1 MTLLCS
7 NIADHK
13 YFQRFI
19 LLTILLAGV
28 VVGIQT
34 YKEFAHNHK
43 DILGLL
49 DAFVLGVFTIEV
61 VIKIGAEGKKPLN
74 YFKNPWNFFDFSIV
88 VACLLEPILPINSTF
103 LPVLRLARILRVLKL
118 VTTLPKL
125 QVLVGCLLKSLPS
138 MFYVSMLLGLL
149 FYIYGTMAVFLYS
162 ENDPIHFR
170 NLQTSILSLFRIV
183 TLEDWTDVMYINM
196 YGSEN
201 YGYSSQDLE
210 KWNPTS
216 SSSPA
221 GAAFFFVSFV
231 LIGTLIVL
239 NLVIGVIMNSMDES
253 HAEMNVQKEITRR
266 KETPE
271 PIRDG
276 IDDLHKQLDN
286 LSKEMH
292 VIKRMV
298 EEKSKSRK

>member
-34 YKEFAHNHK
+34 YKEVAHNHK
-43 DILGLL
+43 DVLGLL
-49 DAFVLGVFTIEV
+49 DAFILGVFTIEV
-61 VIKIGAEGKKPLN
+61 VIKIVAEGKKPLN
-74 YFKNPWNFFDFSIV
+74 YFKNPWNIFDFLIV
-88 VACLLEPILPINSTF
+88 AACLLEPILPINSTF

-170 NLQTSILSLFRIV
+170 NLQTSILSLFRVV

-196 YGSEN
+196 YGSDN

-292 VIKRMV
+292 VIKRML
-298 EEKSKSRK
+298 EDKDPQGR

>member
-43 DILGLL
+43 DVLGLL
-49 DAFVLGVFTIEV
+49 DAFILGVFTIEV
-61 VIKIGAEGKKPLN
+61 VIKIVAEGKKPLN
-74 YFKNPWNFFDFSIV
+74 YFKNPWNVFDFLIV
-88 VACLLEPILPINSTF
+88 AACLLEPVLPINSTF

-170 NLQTSILSLFRIV
+170 NLQTSILSLFRVV

-201 YGYSSQDLE
+201 YGYSAQDLE
-210 KWNPTS
+210 KWNPAS

-292 VIKRMV
+292 VIKRML
-298 EEKSKSRK
+298 EDKDPKT

>member
-7 NIADHK
+7 NIANHK

-43 DILGLL
+43 DVLGLL
-49 DAFVLGVFTIEV
+49 DAFILGVFTIEV
-61 VIKIGAEGKKPLN
+61 VIKIVAEGKKPLN
-74 YFKNPWNFFDFSIV
+74 YFRNPWNVFDFLIV
-88 VACLLEPILPINSTF
+88 AACLLEPILPINSTF

-138 MFYVSMLLGLL
+138 MFYVSLLLGLL

-170 NLQTSILSLFRIV
+170 NLQTSILSLFRVV

-196 YGSEN
+196 YGSDN

-292 VIKRMV
+292 VIKRML
-298 EEKSKSRK
+298 EDKDPQGR

>member
-1 MTLLCS
+1 M
-7 NIADHK
+7 
-13 YFQRFI
+13 
-19 LLTILLAGV
+19 

-34 YKEFAHNHK
+34 YKDFSDRHLA
-43 DILGLL
+43 ILESL
-49 DAFVLGVFTIEV
+49 DAFILGVFTIEV
-61 VIKIGAEGKKPLN
+61 IIKIIAEGKKPLN
-74 YFKNPWNFFDFSIV
+74 YFNNPWNLFDFLIV
-88 VACLLEPILPINSTF
+88 AACLLEPVLPINSTF

-170 NLQTSILSLFRIV
+170 NLQTSVLSLFRIV
-183 TLEDWTDVMYINM
+183 TLEDWTDIMYINM

-201 YGYSSQDLE
+201 YGYSGQDLQ

-253 HAEMNVQKEITRR
+253 HAEMAIQKEIDRR
-266 KETPE
+266 KETPD

-276 IDDLHKQLDN
+276 IDDLQKRLEQ

-292 VIKRMV
+292 VIKKMIENQQSQV
-298 EEKSKSRK
+298 

>member
-43 DILGLL
+43 DVLGLL
-49 DAFVLGVFTIEV
+49 DAFILGVFTIEV
-61 VIKIGAEGKKPLN
+61 VIKIVAEGKKPLH
-74 YFKNPWNFFDFSIV
+74 YFKNPWNVFDFLIV
-88 VACLLEPILPINSTF
+88 AACLLEPILPINSTF

-170 NLQTSILSLFRIV
+170 NLQTSILSLFRVV

-201 YGYSSQDLE
+201 YGYSAQDLE
-210 KWNPTS
+210 KWNPAS

-292 VIKRMV
+292 VIKRML
-298 EEKSKSRK
+298 EDKDPQGR

>member
-1 MTLLCS
+1 M
-7 NIADHK
+7 
-13 YFQRFI
+13 
-19 LLTILLAGV
+19 AGI

-34 YKEFAHNHK
+34 YKDFANEHLA
-43 DILGLL
+43 ILDFL
-49 DAFVLGVFTIEV
+49 DAFILGVFTIEAL
-61 VIKIGAEGKKPLN
+61 IKIIAEGKKPLN
-74 YFKNPWNFFDFSIV
+74 YFKNPWNLFDFLIV
-88 VACLLEPILPINSTF
+88 AACLLEPVLPISSTF

-125 QVLVGCLLKSLPS
+125 QVLVACLLKSLPS

-196 YGSEN
+196 YGSNN
-201 YGYSSQDLE
+201 YGYSPQDLE

-253 HAEMNVQKEITRR
+253 HTEMNIQKEINRR
-266 KETPE
+266 KDSPE

-276 IDDLHKQLDN
+276 IDDLHKQLEN
-286 LSKEMH
+286 LSQEMH
-292 VIKRMV
+292 VIKRML
-298 EEKSKSRK
+298 EDKNPKG

>member
-43 DILGLL
+43 DVLGLL
-49 DAFVLGVFTIEV
+49 DAFILGVFTIEV
-61 VIKIGAEGKKPLN
+61 VIKIVAEGKKPLN
-74 YFKNPWNFFDFSIV
+74 YFKNPWNVFDFLIV
-88 VACLLEPILPINSTF
+88 AACLLEPVLPLNSTF

-170 NLQTSILSLFRIV
+170 NLQTSILSLFRVV

-196 YGSEN
+196 YGSDN

-210 KWNPTS
+210 KWNPYS

-292 VIKRMV
+292 VIKRML
-298 EEKSKSRK
+298 EDKDPQGR

>member
-7 NIADHK
+7 NIANHK
-13 YFQRFI
+13 YFQRLI

-34 YKEFAHNHK
+34 YKGFAQNHK
-43 DILGLL
+43 DVLELL
-49 DAFVLGVFTIEV
+49 DAFILGVFTIEV
-61 VIKIGAEGKKPLN
+61 VIKIVAEGKKPLN
-74 YFKNPWNFFDFSIV
+74 YFKNPWNVFDFLIV
-88 VACLLEPILPINSTF
+88 AACLLEPILPINSTF

-170 NLQTSILSLFRIV
+170 NLQTSILSLFRVV

-196 YGSEN
+196 YGSDN

-210 KWNPTS
+210 KWNPAS

-276 IDDLHKQLDN
+276 LDDLHKQLDN

-292 VIKRMV
+292 VIKRML
-298 EEKSKSRK
+298 EDKDPKT

>member
-1 MTLLCS
+1 
-7 NIADHK
+7 
-13 YFQRFI
+13 
-19 LLTILLAGV
+19 
-28 VVGIQT
+28 
-34 YKEFAHNHK
+34 
-43 DILGLL
+43 
-49 DAFVLGVFTIEV
+49 
-61 VIKIGAEGKKPLN
+61 
-74 YFKNPWNFFDFSIV
+74 
-88 VACLLEPILPINSTF
+88 
-103 LPVLRLARILRVLKL
+103 
-118 VTTLPKL
+118 
-125 QVLVGCLLKSLPS
+125 

-170 NLQTSILSLFRIV
+170 NLQTSILSLFRVV

-201 YGYSSQDLE
+201 YGYSAQDLE
-210 KWNPTS
+210 KWNPAS

-292 VIKRMV
+292 VIKRML
-298 EEKSKSRK
+298 EDKDPQG

>member
-1 MTLLCS
+1 MTSICAK
-7 NIADHK
+7 IANHK
-13 YFQRFI
+13 YFQGFI
-19 LLTILLAGV
+19 LITILLAGV

-34 YKEFAHNHK
+34 YKNFADRHLS
-43 DILGLL
+43 ILESL
-49 DAFVLGVFTIEV
+49 DTFIIGVFTIEV
-61 VIKIGAEGKKPLN
+61 IIKIIAEGKKPLN
-74 YFKNPWNFFDFSIV
+74 YFKNPWNLFDFIIV
-88 VACLLEPILPINSTF
+88 AACLLEPFLPINSTF
-103 LPVLRLARILRVLKL
+103 LPVLRWARILRVLRL
-118 VTTLPKL
+118 VSTLPKL
-125 QVLVGCLLKSLPS
+125 QLLVSCLLKSLPS

-149 FYIYGTMAVFLYS
+149 FYIYGTMAVFLYA

-170 NLQTSILSLFRIV
+170 NLQTSVLSLFQVV
-183 TLEDWTDVMYINM
+183 TQDDWTDIMYINM

-201 YGYSSQDLE
+201 YGYSGQDLQ

-239 NLVIGVIMNSMDES
+239 NLVIGVIMSSMEES
-253 HAEMNVQKEITRR
+253 HAEMAIQKEIDRR

-276 IDDLHKQLDN
+276 IDDLQKRLEEISN
-286 LSKEMH
+286 EMH
-292 VIKRMV
+292 VIKKML
-298 EEKSKSRK
+298 ENQKS

>member
-43 DILGLL
+43 DVLGLL

>member
-7 NIADHK
+7 NIANHK

-43 DILGLL
+43 DVLGLL
-49 DAFVLGVFTIEV
+49 DAFILGVFTIEV
-61 VIKIGAEGKKPLN
+61 VIKIVAEGKKPLN
-74 YFKNPWNFFDFSIV
+74 YFKNPWNVFDFLIV
-88 VACLLEPILPINSTF
+88 AACLLEPVLPINSTF

-170 NLQTSILSLFRIV
+170 NLQTSILSLFRVV

-201 YGYSSQDLE
+201 YGYSAQDLE
-210 KWNPTS
+210 KWNPAS

-253 HAEMNVQKEITRR
+253 HAEMNVQKEISRR
-266 KETPE
+266 KEKPE

-276 IDDLHKQLDN
+276 IDDLHKQLDK
-286 LSKEMH
+286 LSQEMH
-292 VIKRMV
+292 VIKRML
-298 EEKSKSRK
+298 EEKNTKT

>member
-1 MTLLCS
+1 MTSLCS
-7 NIADHK
+7 SLAKHR

-34 YKEFAHNHK
+34 YENFADRHSG
-43 DILGLL
+43 ILNFL
-49 DAFVLGVFTIEV
+49 DTFILIVFTTEV
-61 VIKIGAEGKKPLN
+61 IIKILAHGSKPFK
-74 YFKNPWNFFDFSIV
+74 YFRNPWNVFDFVIV
-88 VACLLEPILPINSTF
+88 AACLLEPILPINSAF

-125 QVLVGCLLKSLPS
+125 QILVGCLLKSLPS

-149 FYIYGTMAVFLYS
+149 FYVYGTMAVFLYG

-170 NLQTSILSLFRIV
+170 NLQTSVLSLFRVV

-196 YGSEN
+196 YGSDN
-201 YGYSSQDLE
+201 YGYSVQDLE
-210 KWNPTS
+210 KWNPTP
-216 SSSPA
+216 SSSPV

-239 NLVIGVIMNSMDES
+239 NLVIGVIMSNMDES
-253 HAEMNVQKEITRR
+253 HAEMAIEKEIPRR
-266 KETPE
+266 KDTPE

-276 IDDLHKQLDN
+276 LDDLQNQLEG
-286 LSKEMH
+286 LTKEMK
-292 VIKRMV
+292 VIKKML
-298 EEKSKSRK
+298 EKQQEQS

>member
-7 NIADHK
+7 NIANHK

-43 DILGLL
+43 DVLGLL
-49 DAFVLGVFTIEV
+49 DAFILGVFTIEV
-61 VIKIGAEGKKPLN
+61 VIKIVAEGKKPLN
-74 YFKNPWNFFDFSIV
+74 YFKNPWNVFDFLIV
-88 VACLLEPILPINSTF
+88 AACLLEPVLPINSTF

-170 NLQTSILSLFRIV
+170 NLQTSILSLFRVV

-201 YGYSSQDLE
+201 YGYSAQDFE
-210 KWNPTS
+210 KWNPAS

-253 HAEMNVQKEITRR
+253 HAEMNVQKEISRR
-266 KETPE
+266 KEKPE

-276 IDDLHKQLDN
+276 IDDLHKQLDK
-286 LSKEMH
+286 LSQEMH
-292 VIKRMV
+292 VIKRML
-298 EEKSKSRK
+298 EEKNTKT

>member
-7 NIADHK
+7 NIANHK

-43 DILGLL
+43 DVLGLL
-49 DAFVLGVFTIEV
+49 DAFILGVFTIEV
-61 VIKIGAEGKKPLN
+61 VIKIVAEGKKPLN
-74 YFKNPWNFFDFSIV
+74 YFKNPWNVFDFLIV
-88 VACLLEPILPINSTF
+88 AACLLEPILPINSTF

-138 MFYVSMLLGLL
+138 MFYVSLLLGLL

-170 NLQTSILSLFRIV
+170 NLQTSILSLFRVV

-196 YGSEN
+196 YGSDN

-292 VIKRMV
+292 VIKRML
-298 EEKSKSRK
+298 EDKDPQGR

>member
-7 NIADHK
+7 NIANHK
-13 YFQRFI
+13 YFQRLI

-34 YKEFAHNHK
+34 YKEFAQNHK
-43 DILGLL
+43 DVLELL
-49 DAFVLGVFTIEV
+49 DAFILGVFTIEV
-61 VIKIGAEGKKPLN
+61 VIKIVAEGKKPLN
-74 YFKNPWNFFDFSIV
+74 YFKNPWNVFDFLIV
-88 VACLLEPILPINSTF
+88 AACLLEPVLPIKSTF

-170 NLQTSILSLFRIV
+170 NLQTSILSLFRVV

-201 YGYSSQDLE
+201 YGYSAQDLE
-210 KWNPTS
+210 KWNPAS

-292 VIKRMV
+292 VIKRML
-298 EEKSKSRK
+298 EDKDPKT